1 MKTKIPPPIIALIC
15 ITINYLSTY
24 FINPIKFPH
33 IEIIGGIILLS
44 GIATAVLAI
53 LLFKKYK
60 TTINPMKPEETTVLV
75 TTGIFSITRNPMY
88 LGLFFVIFST
98 VLFLGSWFGIIIL
111 MIFVWYIT
119 KFQIISE
126 EEAMEKLFGD
136 KYDEYRQNVRRW
148 L

>member
-1 MKTKIPPPIIALIC
+1 
-15 ITINYLSTY
+15 
-24 FINPIKFPH
+24 
-33 IEIIGGIILLS
+33 
-44 GIATAVLAI
+44 
-53 LLFKKYK
+53 
-60 TTINPMKPEETTVLV
+60 MKPEETTVLV